1 VPTTSE
7 ELKVGLISKLELLRG
22 VVMAETLTV
31 VREEGCLT
39 SVLNINDEVS
49 VSLPIVGLEECEIEA
64 NTIQVDTFIAQGAVM
79 REDRL

>member
-1 VPTTSE
+1 MPTTSE

-39 SVLNINDEVS
+39 SVLNINDEVN
-49 VSLPIVGLEECEIEA
+49 VALPIVGLEECEIEA

>member
-1 VPTTSE
+1 
-7 ELKVGLISKLELLRG
+7 
-22 VVMAETLTV
+22 MAETLTV
-31 VREEGCLT
+31 VREEGYLT

>member
-1 VPTTSE
+1 MPTTSE

-22 VVMAETLTV
+22 IVMAETLTV

-39 SVLNINDEVS
+39 SVLNINDEVN
-49 VSLPIVGLEECEIEA
+49 VALPIVGLEECEIEA